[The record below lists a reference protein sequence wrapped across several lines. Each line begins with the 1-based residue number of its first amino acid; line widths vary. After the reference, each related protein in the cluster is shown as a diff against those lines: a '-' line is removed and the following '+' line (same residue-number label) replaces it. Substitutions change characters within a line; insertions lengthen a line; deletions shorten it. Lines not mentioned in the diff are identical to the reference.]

1 MEATRLSTAV
11 TCEVCSKVLS
21 RKADLPRHMRTHAV
35 NKEELMHVC
44 PYEGCDYKALQRSNV
59 ATHVRTHTGERPNKC
74 PTAGCSYTTS
84 DPGSLTRHR
93 KSAHG

>member
-1 MEATRLSTAV
+1 MEATRISTAV
-11 TCEVCSKVLS
+11 TCEVCSKLVS

-35 NKEELMHVC
+35 NKEELMHAC

-59 ATHVRTHTGERPNKC
+59 ATHIRTHTGERPNKC